1 MSFTGSLVLS
11 GIGGLVFKYGGQQ
24 SEKEK
29 DVPTGF
35 RDLTLGFIEAKGK
48 LIRERSEAVT
58 INFWRELVQ
67 TGAYQYPI
75 RVRTSATLKKIKRLL
90 LRTNFAY

>member
-29 DVPTGF
+29 SIPSGF
-35 RDLTLGFIEAKGK
+35 RDLTVGFFENRIQA
-48 LIRERSEAVT
+48 LRERFEMLT
-58 INFWRELVQ
+58 LNFWKELVE
-67 TGAYQYPI
+67 TRAYQYPI
-75 RVRTSATLKKIKRLL
+75 RVFIPDTLENSR
-90 LRTNFAY
+90 